1 MQILRYNIAVND
13 TELGCPLWCF
23 CMSSFQFLYLSSVRP
38 VAVIA
43 VIAAEP
49 WWGKE
54 EGVAGRAHFSQRRV
68 TEK

>member
-1 MQILRYNIAVND
+1 MQMLRYNIAVND
-13 TELGCPLWCF
+13 TELGCPLCCF
-23 CMSSFQFLYLSSVRP
+23 SISSFQSLYLSSVRP

-49 WWGKE
+49 WGKE
-54 EGVAGRAHFSQRRV
+54 EGVAGRARFSQRRV